1 MLKRS
6 VDIAIVMGGGGEGSG
21 SAIARR
27 FGREGMWVLVCD
39 MNPSA
44 GNATVESIAS
54 AGGHASFCETD
65 VRSRDQIER
74 AFAFAAN
81 LGTVKVVVNNAS
93 DVASVHFDA
102 PLGYW
107 DEIISTDF
115 LGAMWS
121 TRLGIDAVRA
131 GGGGAIVNV
140 SSTSAFRERS
150 DRGCPIYDVA
160 KLAILRLSL
169 RMEFLKAE
177 NIRVNC
183 IIPHWIAVPSIVDY
197 VSALS
202 RQERARRG
210 VPDRLIPVNEI
221 ADQVYR
227 LATDTA
233 LAGQA
238 VIWPNG
244 GKPEL
249 YHAQTQANLS

>member
-1 MLKRS
+1 MLKES
-6 VDIAIVMGGGGEGSG
+6 MDVAVVTGGGGEGSG

-27 FGREGMWVLVCD
+27 FARDGMLVLVCD
-39 MNPSA
+39 IDSSA
-44 GNATVESIAS
+44 GTATVQSIAR
-54 AGGHASFCETD
+54 AGGQASFCETD
-65 VRSRDQIER
+65 VRSRDQVAR

-81 LGTVKVVVNNAS
+81 LGTVRVVVNNAS
-93 DVASVHFDA
+93 DVNSVDFDA
-102 PLGYW
+102 PLEHW

-121 TRLGIDAVRA
+121 TRLGIDAIRA

-150 DRGCPIYDVA
+150 QQGCPIYDVA

-169 RMEFLKAE
+169 RLQFLRTE
-177 NIRVNC
+177 NVRVNC

-197 VSALS
+197 VCGLS
-202 RQERARRG
+202 QQERAQRR
-210 VPDRLIPVNEI
+210 VPERLIPVNEI
-221 ADQVYR
+221 AEQVYR

-238 VIWPNG
+238 IIWPNG

-249 YHAQTQANLS
+249 YQGQTESYLS